1 MILITGTPCVGKTTV
16 SQQLASKL
24 NALHIDLAELVTRER
39 LTSGVDEKRKTLIA
53 NGARLSKRVQQIT
66 RQHIKDR
73 DIIIDGHYATDIV
86 SARDITRV
94 FVLRRH
100 PEELKK
106 LLEARGFKGRKL
118 WENLAAEILDVCL
131 YDAIKAA
138 GHDNVCEID
147 VTGKKTEDVANEII
161 LILTKKKPCTTGIA
175 DWLGKLE
182 QEKRLNEFLKE
193 F

>member
-1 MILITGTPCVGKTTV
+1 MGSPCVGKTTV

-24 NALHIDLAELVTRER
+24 NALHIDLAELVTKEK
-39 LTSGVDEKRKTLIA
+39 LTSGVDKKRETLIA
-53 NGARLSKRVQQIT
+53 DRARLSKRVQQII
-66 RQHIKDR
+66 RQHRQEK

-86 SARDITRV
+86 PAKNITKI

-106 LLEARGFKGRKL
+106 LMEKRGFKERKI
-118 WENLAAEILDVCL
+118 WENLVAEILDVCL

-138 GHDNVCEID
+138 GFDKVCELD
-147 VTGKKTEDVANEII
+147 VTAKIIGEVVSEIVSI
-161 LILTKKKPCTTGIA
+161 SDEKKPCTVGVV

-182 QEKRLNEFLKE
+182 QEKRLDEFLKE